1 MQRFFQSWL
10 ARAGALALVVFAL
23 GACSATPPSAG
34 GAHTGSGASGVT
46 VYGTVDAGVGRTSR

>member
-1 MQRFFQSWL
+1 MQRFSLRL
-10 ARAGALALVVFAL
+10 ARAGAVALAVLAL
-23 GACSATPPSAG
+23 GACSATSSPST